1 MKLPIPGAA
10 ELVQAAAAVR
20 DGLGDA
26 LGLAPRLLSMLDDTE
41 TLLARVTAVVG
52 KIEMTVDRADALIA
66 SVGTTDLAAARVLSS
81 VESTTSRGEALL
93 DLYEGPA
100 RQLAPAV
107 RIFADA
113 LDPDEV
119 SAMVGLVDRL
129 PVLLKHLDEDVLP
142 ILTTLDRV
150 APDLHQLLEIAQDLQ
165 VALGGLPGMG
175 WLRKRAEKEDEEAEE
190 LAREIEAETSKPR
203 GKPRSS
209 RSKPPSPSS

>member
-26 LGLAPRLLSMLDDTE
+26 LGLAPRLLSMLDDAE

-52 KIEMTVDRADALIA
+52 KVEMTVDRADALIA

-175 WLRKRAEKEDEEAEE
+175 WLRKRAEKEEEEAEE
-190 LAREIEAETSKPR
+190 LAREIEAETGKPR

>member
-41 TLLARVTAVVG
+41 TLLARATALVG
-52 KIEMTVDRADALIA
+52 KIEMTVDRADALID

-81 VESTTSRGEALL
+81 VESATSRGEALL

-113 LDPDEV
+113 LDPSEV
-119 SAMVGLVDRL
+119 RAMVGLVDRL
-129 PVLLKHLDEDVLP
+129 PLLLKHLDEDVLP

-175 WLRKRAEKEDEEAEE
+175 WLRKRAEKEEEEAEE
-190 LAREIEAETSKPR
+190 LAREMEAETGTP
-203 GKPRSS
+203 GGPPRSS
-209 RSKPPSPSS
+209 RSKAAQP

>member
-10 ELVQAAAAVR
+10 DLVHAAEAVR
-20 DGLGDA
+20 DGVGDA
-26 LGLAPRLLSMLDDTE
+26 LGLGPRLLALLGDAE
-41 TLLARVTAVVG
+41 TVLARVGVVVS
-52 KIEMTVDRADALIA
+52 KIEATIDRADDLI
-66 SVGTTDLAAARVLSS
+66 VGVAATDRAAKQVVAG
-81 VESTTSRGEALL
+81 VESTAARGAALL
-93 DLYEGPA
+93 DLYEEPV
-100 RQLAPAV
+100 RKLAPALQT
-107 RIFADA
+107 FADT

-175 WLRKRAEKEDEEAEE
+175 WLRKRAEKEEEEAEE
-190 LAREIEAETSKPR
+190 LAREIEAETGKPR

-209 RSKPPSPSS
+209 RSKAPSPSS